1 MSRHRIPFEF
11 NSLRRNSTMKVALVT
26 GASSGIGKAIAMK
39 LLDDGYC
46 VAVTGRSH
54 VTLTEAYESC
64 NPAKV
69 LMLQADS
76 TDLGTYKVIITETI
90 KRFGQLDVLVNNVGG
105 GILGQTIGSVGI
117 ADWASMFR
125 LNTESCFFTLQE
137 AVPHLEKTRGVI
149 INFSSILASRPVKG
163 FLPYSA
169 SKAAV
174 EMITQSAA
182 LELAPKGIRVLCIS
196 PATIETNFHQAAGMS
211 AEAAAAYYAASTQTH
226 PIGRIGV
233 PADIAE
239 MVAVLADG
247 TKSGFMTGSVV
258 HIDGGRML
266 TSAVAS
272 QMKLV

>member
-1 MSRHRIPFEF
+1 
-11 NSLRRNSTMKVALVT
+11 MKVALVT

-46 VAVTGRSH
+46 IAVTGRSH
-54 VTLTEAYESC
+54 VTLTEAYGAS

-76 TDLGTYKVIITETI
+76 TEFRTYKMIVAETVN
-90 KRFGQLDVLVNNVGG
+90 RFGQLDVLVNTVGG
-105 GILGQTIGSVGI
+105 GTLSQTIGSVGQ
-117 ADWASMFR
+117 ADWASTFR

-137 AVPHLEKTRGVI
+137 AAPHLEKTRGVV
-149 INFSSILASRPVKG
+149 INFSCILASRPAKG
-163 FLPYSA
+163 SLPYSA

-196 PATIETNFHQAAGMS
+196 PATIETNFHRAAGMS
-211 AEAAAAYYAASTQTH
+211 AEAAAAYYAASVQTH
-226 PIGRIGV
+226 PIGRIGA

-239 MVAVLADG
+239 MVSVLADG
-247 TKSGFMTGSVV
+247 TKSGFMTGSII